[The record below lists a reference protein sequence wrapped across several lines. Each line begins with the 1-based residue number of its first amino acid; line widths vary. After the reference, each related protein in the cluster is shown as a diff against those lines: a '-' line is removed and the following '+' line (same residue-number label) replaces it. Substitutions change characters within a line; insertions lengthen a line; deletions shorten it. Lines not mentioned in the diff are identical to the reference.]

1 MKKCKWENGIFY
13 PCDNFDPRLYDFGR
27 IEMICHACNVRI
39 EKPKNQLIVKQSGKT
54 FVAKCD
60 GVDYLCVK
68 TGMYETPEAV
78 IEDAKQRTIPLYHRW
93 WKSIDEIE
101 SEGITDEIA
110 MLRPIMIDDET
121 NTLYTL
127 WGYDVGFCVTGNG
140 CIPAEELRIARV
152 GDLP

>member
-1 MKKCKWENGIFY
+1 MKKCEWKDGKFY
-13 PCDNFDPRLYDFGR
+13 PCDNFDPMGCVSRESDK
-27 IEMICHACNVRI
+27 IEMICHECKVSI
-39 EKPKNQLIVKQSGKT
+39 EKQIRIKPSGKT
-54 FVAKCD
+54 FVGKCN
-60 GVDYLCVK
+60 GVDYLCHNPRW
-68 TGMYETPEAV
+68 YFETLGLISEDRV
-78 IEDAKQRTIPLYHRW
+78 ILRYPDYWT
-93 WKSIDEIE
+93 SIDKIE